1 MVNSEST
8 VYLWLVV
15 SLWFTIGLINGLS
28 MVNGYSMV
36 DQWLSLMIDCD
47 MEVSCKSWRIP

>member
-28 MVNGYSMV
+28 MVNVYSMV

-47 MEVSCKSWRIP
+47 MEVSCKSWR